1 MRVMRR
7 RSRPKGR
14 AATHFPSFSKPD
26 FVNPTVHMFIE
37 DVHIAVMPIGGRTE
51 KRTDFSVT
59 FQGEPIEC
67 ERAKDL
73 CLSLSRHRRYSDKEL
88 MCDVVDQI
96 TQYLAWYGRAVCEI
110 IRDTDEIG
118 KTYLLHFTPQRL
130 YRIPGH
136 YVQWVP
142 SGDYELWKK
151 RFIVI
156 PSKDVWEISIPL
168 ILGGASSYRK
178 ILSGLRRFEHL
189 GPRFWR
195 GDLEKQK
202 LTKHYDFMEYVRNS
216 EIYYDRIT
224 QTWGWNRRDWT
235 QERSTEF
242 FNFYRTITFR
252 WAQAVLREHI
262 IKEINDLLVRLN
274 IGSMIVISGLPTSDE
289 ILEIRKEMLDGR
301 ISFGKAFDQ
310 VTF

>member
-1 MRVMRR
+1 
-7 RSRPKGR
+7 
-14 AATHFPSFSKPD
+14 
-26 FVNPTVHMFIE
+26 
-37 DVHIAVMPIGGRTE
+37 
-51 KRTDFSVT
+51 
-59 FQGEPIEC
+59 
-67 ERAKDL
+67 
-73 CLSLSRHRRYSDKEL
+73 
-88 MCDVVDQI
+88 
-96 TQYLAWYGRAVCEI
+96 
-110 IRDTDEIG
+110 
-118 KTYLLHFTPQRL
+118 
-130 YRIPGH
+130 
-136 YVQWVP
+136 
-142 SGDYELWKK
+142 
-151 RFIVI
+151 
-156 PSKDVWEISIPL
+156 
-168 ILGGASSYRK
+168 
-178 ILSGLRRFEHL
+178 
-189 GPRFWR
+189 
-195 GDLEKQK
+195 
-202 LTKHYDFMEYVRNS
+202 MEYVRNS